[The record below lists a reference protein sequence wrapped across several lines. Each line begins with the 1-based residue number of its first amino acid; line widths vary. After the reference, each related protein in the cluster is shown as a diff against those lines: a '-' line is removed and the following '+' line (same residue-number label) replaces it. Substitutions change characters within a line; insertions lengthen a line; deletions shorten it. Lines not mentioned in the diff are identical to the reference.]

1 MKTKKVISAGLAAV
15 LSAGLIAG
23 CGSSD
28 SGTSVSSTASSAAS
42 AAVSTGSEEA
52 AADTSSSAEA
62 DGASKYPEFI
72 TVDVFDSQANYQGI
86 QSGWFAKMVKDRFN
100 MELNIIAP
108 NVAGGGDTL
117 FQTRSANGNLGD
129 LILTN
134 SNQGRL
140 QDLVTA
146 GLVMDITPYM
156 SGETYLNNYTDA
168 INSLN
173 DLVTEDGI
181 YAIPRAVSTT
191 SPVEPGEVTEPTCAL
206 LLRWDLYQQI
216 GAPEID
222 KLEDVL
228 PILQQMKE
236 IAGTSDSGQEVY
248 GLSLFSDWDS
258 TYMQNAFTLGQI
270 LGYDI
275 QGFCQYDVTT
285 GDTYSIIDDD
295 SPYVRALRFLYQA
308 NQMGLVDP
316 ESTTQ
321 NYDTMASKVTDGR
334 VLYQFWPWCG
344 MGLYNSTEHTSEG
357 KGYMPVPMKEGRFL
371 CYGASNVGD
380 SDFDIMVGSQAQDPQ
395 RMVDFINWLYSPE
408 GIVCSGSQTASA
420 PGPEGLTWEVGD
432 DGKPHFTDFGKQVI
446 IDMNQE
452 AAVPDDWGGGTYV
465 DGISALNYQPV
476 GTKDVNPETN
486 IPYNYK
492 LWDEY
497 QELTSTKLTD
507 DYKAKTGY
515 YSSLEYL
522 ESLGEL
528 AVEPGN
534 NYAAPAYS
542 TDMTTEQEQCK
553 QVILDSSWQ
562 MVFASDEDTFNAT
575 LKDMQDTVKGLGY
588 DDVYA
593 FDEQNAKDRFALF
606 EQIREENK

>member
-1 MKTKKVISAGLAAV
+1 
-15 LSAGLIAG
+15 
-23 CGSSD
+23 
-28 SGTSVSSTASSAAS
+28 
-42 AAVSTGSEEA
+42 
-52 AADTSSSAEA
+52 
-62 DGASKYPEFI
+62 
-72 TVDVFDSQANYQGI
+72 
-86 QSGWFAKMVKDRFN
+86 
-100 MELNIIAP
+100 
-108 NVAGGGDTL
+108 
-117 FQTRSANGNLGD
+117 
-129 LILTN
+129 
-134 SNQGRL
+134 
-140 QDLVTA
+140 
-146 GLVMDITPYM
+146 
-156 SGETYLNNYTDA
+156 
-168 INSLN
+168 
-173 DLVTEDGI
+173 
-181 YAIPRAVSTT
+181 
-191 SPVEPGEVTEPTCAL
+191 
-206 LLRWDLYQQI
+206 
-216 GAPEID
+216 
-222 KLEDVL
+222 
-228 PILQQMKE
+228 
-236 IAGTSDSGQEVY
+236 
-248 GLSLFSDWDS
+248 
-258 TYMQNAFTLGQI
+258 
-270 LGYDI
+270 
-275 QGFCQYDVTT
+275 
-285 GDTYSIIDDD
+285 
-295 SPYVRALRFLYQA
+295 
-308 NQMGLVDP
+308 
-316 ESTTQ
+316 
-321 NYDTMASKVTDGR
+321 
-334 VLYQFWPWCG
+334 
-344 MGLYNSTEHTSEG
+344 
-357 KGYMPVPMKEGRFL
+357 MPVPMKEGRFL

-408 GIVCSGSQTASA
+408 GIACSGSQTASA

-446 IDMNQE
+446 IDMDQE

-575 LKDMQDTVKGLGY
+575 LKDLQDTVKGLGY